1 MATRFL
7 VVGAGGIGGVVSAH
21 LNEQSHDVLTLTRN
35 TLIADAI
42 DANGFRVRGD
52 AAPGTVRGRVAVKVP
67 ASAPKFDF
75 ILLATQPPQ
84 VEEAARSVAPLLA
97 DDGRMVAFQNGLCE
111 ERIAKIVG
119 EDRVI
124 GAIVAWGASMLEPG
138 LYDRTSAGGFQI
150 GRLDGGD
157 DARLAE
163 LAQVLECIG
172 PTTTTQNLRGSRWS
186 KLAINCAISSLGTI
200 GGDRLGVLMRQR
212 HVRRLALEIMTEVT
226 EVARAAGVKLEK
238 VSGTLDL
245 DWIALTPS
253 EKAAGVGSA
262 SLVAKHALLL
272 AVGARYRRLRSSMLA
287 AIERGRPPAIEFVN
301 GEVVLRGAEVGVATP
316 INAAVRA
323 EVLELAKGRAK
334 SSHERLRAFYE
345 RTRDLAG
352 APPASIAPARTV
364 ALEPVPE
371 AEPVSEPAAD
381 PPAEAAESSAPS
393 TPSEEAS
400 AAPSEEASAKPS
412 VAPEAEPESAAPP
425 TEVDARPPTEST
437 APETSRDSEKPSA

>member
-1 MATRFL
+1 MAPRFL

-35 TLIADAI
+35 ALIADAVN
-42 DANGFRVRGD
+42 ASGFRVRGD
-52 AAPGTVRGRVAVKVP
+52 AAPGAVRGRVATEVP
-67 ASAPKFDF
+67 SSAPKFDYV
-75 ILLATQPPQ
+75 LLATQPPQ

-97 DDGRMVAFQNGLCE
+97 DDGRMVCFQNGLCE

-119 EDRVI
+119 EEKVL

-138 LYDRTSAGGFQI
+138 VYDRTSAGGFQL
-150 GRLDGGD
+150 GRLDGAE

-172 PTTTTQNLRGSRWS
+172 PTVTTQNLRGSRWS

-212 HVRRLALEIMTEVT
+212 HVRRLALEIMTEVS
-226 EVARAAGVKLEK
+226 EVARALDVKLEK

-245 DWIALTPS
+245 DWIALTPAERS
-253 EKAAGVGSA
+253 AGVGSA

-287 AIERGRPPAIEFVN
+287 AIERGRPPAIEFLN
-301 GEVVLRGAEVGVATP
+301 GEVVSRGAEVGVATP

-323 EVLELAKGRAK
+323 LVLEIAKGRTK
-334 SSHERLRAFYE
+334 SSHERVRELYE
-345 RTRDLAG
+345 RTRELAG
-352 APPASIAPARTV
+352 APPASMRPAR
-364 ALEPVPE
+364 
-371 AEPVSEPAAD
+371 AA
-381 PPAEAAESSAPS
+381 SAPE
-393 TPSEEAS
+393 P
-400 AAPSEEASAKPS
+400 
-412 VAPEAEPESAAPP
+412 EPESAAPP
-425 TEVDARPPTEST
+425 TEVDDR
-437 APETSRDSEKPSA
+437 APVDSEASGREPEADEPLPADTARDDGEPGASGGKPGAGDASA